1 MAWFESLNPILKT
14 HLNEQLKQSH
24 KQRTAFTKAKDPS
37 KAQLWC
43 AIAFLSKQ
51 VSDLDYKVKSLE
63 RGTKIK
69 SKEIK
74 NLKRY

>member
-14 HLNEQLKQSH
+14 HLSEQFKQSH
-24 KQRTAFTKAKDPS
+24 KQRKAFSKAKDPS

-51 VSDLDYKVKSLE
+51 VSDLDYKVKYLE
-63 RGTKIK
+63 RVSKIK
-69 SKEIK
+69 SKDIK
-74 NLKRY
+74 NLKKY